1 MLKLAIR
8 NLLRNKRRTV
18 ITCMAISGGLM
29 LLMTGNNMNHGTY
42 LALLDNGVSTAAGHV
57 VVQGEGWQVDP
68 DPTEHRLTD
77 SAEIAATLAATF
89 PSARVLRRTFL
100 GGLLSAPT
108 NSVGVAVTGIEP
120 TAERTV
126 SDWHTKVVEGRWLEA
141 GDDRGI
147 VLGVEL
153 ARSLDIAIGKKI
165 VLMGQGKED
174 VASRLFRVRGFFRT
188 GAAQADG
195 FLAFVSVAA
204 AQDFLGEPGAASQV
218 SVHLADPTRSDEA
231 LKTARGALAS
241 YSGLEILS
249 WKEALDELY
258 QFTVLDRRTNNK
270 MMFFIGLVVAMGI
283 LNTVLM
289 SVMERMREFGVMLAL
304 GLKPGKLRAMI
315 LLEGLALGVFASAI
329 GVAAGSAITAYLV
342 KYGVDYSEMM
352 GESMEVAGVAVSSH
366 IYAGWDVPSMVGYTS
381 VSIALSVAAT
391 IYPAWKAGALQP
403 VESMRHV

>member
-1 MLKLAIR
+1 MFKLAVR
-8 NLLRNKRRTV
+8 NLLRNKRRTI

-29 LLMTGNNMNHGTY
+29 LLMTGNNLNHGSY
-42 LALLDNGVSTAAGHV
+42 LTLLDKGVSTTAGHV

-68 DPTEHRLTD
+68 DPTERRVAD
-77 SAEIAATLAATF
+77 SAEIAATLAAAF
-89 PSARVLRRTFL
+89 PGDRVLRRTFL

-108 NSVGVAVTGIEP
+108 NSVGVSVIGIEP
-120 TAERTV
+120 AAESRV
-126 SDWHTKVVEGRWLEA
+126 SDWHSKVVEGGWLED

-195 FLAFVSVAA
+195 FMAFVSVAA
-204 AQDFLGEPGAASQV
+204 AQEFLGEPGAVSQV

-231 LKTARGALAS
+231 LKTARGVLAS
-241 YSGLEILS
+241 RSGLEILS
-249 WKEALDELY
+249 WKEALEELY
-258 QFTVLDRRTNNK
+258 QFTVVDRRTNNK
-270 MMFFIGLVVAMGI
+270 MMLFIGLVVAMGI

-304 GLKPGKLRAMI
+304 GLKPAKLRGMI
-315 LLEGLALGVFASAI
+315 LLEGLLLGVFASAI
-329 GVAAGSAITAYLV
+329 GAVLAIAITAYLV
-342 KYGVDYSEMM
+342 KHGVDYSEMM
-352 GESMEVAGVAVSSH
+352 GESMEVAGIAVSSH
-366 IYAGWDVPSMVGYTS
+366 LYAGWDVQSMIVYSS
-381 VSIALSVAAT
+381 VSVALSVAAT
-391 IYPAWKAGALQP
+391 IYPAWKTGSLQP